1 MSAVSMA
8 GRILAGIILLGAIA
22 SPQEIASVPRLASHL
37 NVRAQSACEAEML
50 GNIGA
55 REVFS
60 GKAYEVLT
68 QIARAYRRAIPHIYV
83 FPGSWN
89 MAYIASSTAVDGRGK
104 ILVGEDATE
113 LFAGPALRGFLG
125 HEMAHVVSDTAAQ
138 GCNDCIVRDPQMEAD
153 ADALV
158 ARTLGRRPIKAFLKR
173 VMALT
178 EGENGEAKR
187 RLEVLQRFSATHE
200 QRHDT
205 GL

>member
-1 MSAVSMA
+1 MSVVSMA
-8 GRILAGIILLGAIA
+8 GRILAGMILLAAIA
-22 SPQEIASVPRLASHL
+22 RAQEIVSAPGPSSHL
-37 NVRAQSACEAEML
+37 NVQAQSACEAEML

-55 REVFS
+55 LEVFS

-68 QIARAYRRAIPHIYV
+68 DVARAYRRAIPHIYV

-89 MAYIASSTAVDGRGK
+89 MFYIASSTAVDGRGK

-113 LFAGPALRGFLG
+113 LFVGPALRGFLG

-138 GCNDCIVRDPQMEAD
+138 GCRDYIVRDPQMEAD
-153 ADALV
+153 ADVLA
-158 ARTLGRRPIKAFLKR
+158 ARTLGRRPVKAFLKR

-187 RLEVLQRFSATHE
+187 RLEVLQRFSATQE
-200 QRHDT
+200 QRHDN

>member
-1 MSAVSMA
+1 MSVVSMA
-8 GRILAGIILLGAIA
+8 GRLLAGIILLGGIA
-22 SPQEIASVPRLASHL
+22 GAQEIVSAPGSRRL
-37 NVRAQSACEAEML
+37 NVRAQSACEVEML

-89 MAYIASSTAVDGRGK
+89 MFYIASSTAVDGRGK

-113 LFAGPALRGFLG
+113 LFTGPALRGFLG

-138 GCNDCIVRDPQMEAD
+138 GCNDYIVRDPQMEAD
-153 ADALV
+153 ADALA
-158 ARTLGRRPIKAFLKR
+158 ARTLGRRPVKAFLKR

-187 RLEVLQRFSATHE
+187 RLEVLERFSATQE

>member
-1 MSAVSMA
+1 MSVVSMA
-8 GRILAGIILLGAIA
+8 GRLLAGIILLGGIA
-22 SPQEIASVPRLASHL
+22 SAQEIVSAPGSPRL
-37 NVRAQSACEAEML
+37 NVRAQSACEVEML

-68 QIARAYRRAIPHIYV
+68 EIARAYRRAIPHIYV

-89 MAYIASSTAVDGRGK
+89 MFYIASSAAVDGRGK
-104 ILVGEDATE
+104 ILVGDEATG
-113 LFAGPALRGFLG
+113 LFDGPALRGFLG

-138 GCNDCIVRDPQMEAD
+138 GCNDYIVRDPQMEAD
-153 ADALV
+153 ADALA
-158 ARTLGRRPIKAFLKR
+158 ARTLGRRPVKAFLKR

-187 RLEVLQRFSATHE
+187 RLEVLERFSATQE